1 MLEAGIKSLV
11 PKCSHVVKMPREFL
25 KLKLFQKPLLFCLF
39 RNLRME
45 RHLIFC
51 TTSLTEITVIASCT
65 VFASREYSLSGEHS
79 MIDVNFIIRE
89 KQRRTK

>member
-1 MLEAGIKSLV
+1 MLETWIKSLV
-11 PKCSHVVKMPREFL
+11 PKCSHAVKMPREFL

-51 TTSLTEITVIASCT
+51 TTSLTEMTVIASCIE
-65 VFASREYSLSGEHS
+65 FASREYSLSGARS
-79 MIDVNFIIRE
+79 VIDLLILL
-89 KQRRTK
+89 